1 MGGKMTEKKMTIEQE
16 IAKQTTVSKELVKT
30 LENINSTLLEIRVE
44 LKEIKEVASQRNRRK
59 K

>member
-1 MGGKMTEKKMTIEQE
+1 MTEKKMTIEQE
-16 IAKQTTVSKELVKT
+16 IAKQTIVSKELVKT
-30 LENINSTLLEIRVE
+30 LENINSTLLEIRVG

>member
-1 MGGKMTEKKMTIEQE
+1 MAEEKMTIEQE
-16 IAKQTTVSKELVKT
+16 IAKQTIVSKKLIKT

>member
-1 MGGKMTEKKMTIEQE
+1 MTEKKMTLEQE

-44 LKEIKEVASQRNRRK
+44 LKEIKEVASKRNRRK

>member
-16 IAKQTTVSKELVKT
+16 IAKQTIVSKELVKT
-30 LENINSTLLEIRVE
+30 LENINSTLLEIRVG

>member
-1 MGGKMTEKKMTIEQE
+1 MAEEKMTIEKE
-16 IAKQTTVSKELVKT
+16 IAKQTIVSKKLIKT

-44 LKEIKEVASQRNRRK
+44 LTELKEVASKRNRRK